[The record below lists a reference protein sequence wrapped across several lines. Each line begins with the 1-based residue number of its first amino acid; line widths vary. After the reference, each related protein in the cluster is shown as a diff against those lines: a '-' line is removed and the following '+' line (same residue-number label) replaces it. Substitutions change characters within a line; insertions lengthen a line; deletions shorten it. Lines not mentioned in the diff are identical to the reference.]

1 MSIDTSGSG
10 GRTLI
15 IGTDVRAHEVRSRT
29 VSARS
34 SHRNYELLLAKVAS
48 WLKPKAD
55 SFGGTG
61 ALVFIHIFAHRSQPC
76 PRSDARH

>member
-1 MSIDTSGSG
+1 M
-10 GRTLI
+10 
-15 IGTDVRAHEVRSRT
+15 
-29 VSARS
+29 
-34 SHRNYELLLAKVAS
+34 LLAKVAS

-76 PRSDARH
+76 PSVAALLLLMRADDFQEGDWMAECVHRPRPQR